1 MEKLKIELKIEKESK
16 ILSHQYLDSIQNK
29 SKVCLISLSLSLS
42 LSIFYF
48 DNNSPMIQLQLLM
61 KITSHHQQVLNY
73 KI

>member
-42 LSIFYF
+42 IFYF

>member
-1 MEKLKIELKIEKESK
+1 VEKLKIELKIEKESK

-42 LSIFYF
+42 IFYF